1 MVTPVSPPIF
11 AYFGIGLEMAAF
23 LSIIRWLVTN
33 FPDLWSLKMREN
45 TNFVKNLSDVEIL
58 IEYL

>member
-1 MVTPVSPPIF
+1 M
-11 AYFGIGLEMAAF
+11 GLFSGMAAF

-33 FPDLWSLKMREN
+33 FTDLWSLKMREN

-58 IEYL
+58 IECL

>member
-1 MVTPVSPPIF
+1 
-11 AYFGIGLEMAAF
+11 MAAF